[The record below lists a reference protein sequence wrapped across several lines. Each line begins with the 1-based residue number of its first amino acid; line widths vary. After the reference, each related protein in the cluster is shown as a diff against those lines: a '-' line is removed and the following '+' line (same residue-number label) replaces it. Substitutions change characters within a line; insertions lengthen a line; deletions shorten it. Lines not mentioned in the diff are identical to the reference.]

1 MHFEN
6 CSADLGRK
14 GFQKDITDF
23 SKSIAKK
30 IADGPLK
37 KVQKCFRKN
46 SGVLPDLM
54 REKALD
60 DWKKVMNNHEQE
72 NPLILDNP
80 NFFLPIKKISMTSV
94 PTREQDVIALFNQLL
109 AGGVIRG
116 IKIMS
121 TNERFTYDGLFHI
134 AIEPPFENQI
144 YNVEK
149 NPLGIVG
156 DIVEEVKE
164 KFPDGF
170 YSDPRV
176 LEYKYSLDGLIE
188 DIESGLKNTN
198 DINLVIAWEAGESY
212 KENFFIMS
220 MLIDE
225 NLNLRQYHG
234 ATHRLFDINTNEI
247 VCELILLKDL
257 IEFLNNPKDSLVN
270 QQQYEEL

>member
-1 MHFEN
+1 
-6 CSADLGRK
+6 
-14 GFQKDITDF
+14 
-23 SKSIAKK
+23 
-30 IADGPLK
+30 
-37 KVQKCFRKN
+37 
-46 SGVLPDLM
+46 
-54 REKALD
+54 
-60 DWKKVMNNHEQE
+60 
-72 NPLILDNP
+72 
-80 NFFLPIKKISMTSV
+80 
-94 PTREQDVIALFNQLL
+94 
-109 AGGVIRG
+109 
-116 IKIMS
+116 
-121 TNERFTYDGLFHI
+121 
-134 AIEPPFENQI
+134 
-144 YNVEK
+144 
-149 NPLGIVG
+149 
-156 DIVEEVKE
+156 
-164 KFPDGF
+164 
-170 YSDPRV
+170 V